1 MFFGLE
7 RSTLLGARAFGGCCG
22 SATNTPQTQALLAFS
37 RFFAARS
44 LSPNKKSLS
53 PNKKSLSPSKKSLSP
68 NKKSLSPNKKSLSPN
83 KKSLS
88 PSKKSLSPNKKS
100 LSPFYRGTNRE
111 IGRGFAMFLPL
122 TPLPSRLRSVAS
134 RGEGGEE
141 GGCSKT
147 MHTSPCRVAA
157 TALLCEGLC
166 SFPLALQRGFASV
179 AGRGD
184 ARRAGVRVTRSV
196 PLSEISC

>member
-53 PNKKSLSPSKKSLSP
+53 PNKKSLSP
-68 NKKSLSPNKKSLSPN
+68 
-83 KKSLS
+83 
-88 PSKKSLSPNKKS
+88 
-100 LSPFYRGTNRE
+100 FYRGTNRE

-122 TPLPSRLRSVAS
+122 TPLPPRLRSVAS

-141 GGCSKT
+141 GGCSRT